1 METEQNMRDSFVT
14 MLSKESAHS
23 RAKII
28 VMMVN
33 GKGVKCMEQGKVNGK
48 TIRTK

>member
-1 METEQNMRDSFVT
+1 MVTEQNTRDSFVT
-14 MLSKESAHS
+14 MLSKELAHS
-23 RAKII
+23 KAKII

-33 GKGVKCMEQGKVNGK
+33 GKAVKCMEQGKVNGE